1 MMTDNQG
8 KSCIGFIA
16 NDFMER
22 KKMPDEWQNVVKE
35 GKDGYSK
42 FDYTPCVPILWS
54 ALQATINE
62 VDKLKK
68 EVNKL
73 KKNRSDS
80 D

>member
-1 MMTDNQG
+1 
-8 KSCIGFIA
+8 
-16 NDFMER
+16 
-22 KKMPDEWQNVVKE
+22 MPDEWQNVVKE
-35 GKDGYSK
+35 GKDGYLK
-42 FDYTPCVPILWS
+42 FDCTSCVPILWS

-73 KKNRSDS
+73 KKNKSDS